1 MNYENIAKSILECVG
16 GKNNISNALHC
27 STRLRLEL
35 HHTSDAD
42 LEKIKEIPG
51 IMGAVNSG
59 GQCQVIIGNDVS
71 FVFNKLTTLID
82 DNGSEGIATE
92 KAGNKKLDL
101 SLKGLFDKFAALVT
115 GIFQP
120 IIPAIAAS
128 GMLKALLLLSV
139 SMGLTTKTSQ
149 FYLVTS
155 FIADAAFYFLPLLLA
170 FSCAQKFK
178 TNPFVSVALAGVLV
192 HPKLIALMGSGT
204 PIEYIG
210 MHIPSVSYASSV
222 LPIIFTIWLMS
233 YIEPLADKVSPGA
246 VKIFMK
252 PLLVLV
258 IVAPVALIILGPMG
272 TYMGQGLSSGV
283 FWIQSKVGWL
293 AVALL
298 SILMPLIVMFGMH
311 KVFYP
316 IIFAAMASPGYET
329 LIHSAMLSSNMAQGA
344 GALAV
349 WYLTKDV
356 QLKQNA
362 LPSGISA
369 LFGITEPALYGVHL
383 KLKRSLLGCMV
394 GAGCAGVYAGVVTLK
409 AYAPVGPGLA
419 SLPMWIGEGDN
430 FYHAL
435 ITLAISVIV
444 TPIAVYFIGVDSPVE
459 NK

>member
-1 MNYENIAKSILECVG
+1 MNYANVTKSILEYVG
-16 GKNNISNALHC
+16 GKENISNALHC

-35 HHTSDAD
+35 KNSSDAD
-42 LEKIKEIPG
+42 LEKIKAIPG
-51 IMGAVNSG
+51 VMGAVYSA
-59 GQCQVIIGNDVS
+59 GQCQIIIGNDVGI
-71 FVFNKLTTLID
+71 VF
-82 DNGSEGIATE
+82 
-92 KAGNKKLDL
+92 KKLLSFIGGEIESSESEPRKIDL
-101 SLKGLFDKFAALVT
+101 SFKGLFDRFAAMVT

-139 SMGLTTKTSQ
+139 SLGLTSKTSQ
-149 FYLVTS
+149 FYLVMS

-170 FSCAQKFK
+170 YSCSQKFK
-178 TNPFVSVALAGVLV
+178 TNPFVSVALAGVLI
-192 HPKLIALMGSGT
+192 HPKLIALMGTGT
-204 PIEYIG
+204 PIDFLG
-210 MHIPSVSYASSV
+210 FNIPSVSYASSV
-222 LPIIFTIWLMS
+222 LPIIFSIWLMS
-233 YIEPLADKVSPGA
+233 YIEPLADKASPGA

-258 IVAPVALIILGPMG
+258 IVAPVALIILGPIG
-272 TYMGQGLSSGV
+272 NYMGQGLSSGV
-283 FWIQSKVGWL
+283 FWVQGKVGWL

-298 SILMPLIVMFGMH
+298 SIFMPLIVMFGMH

-316 IIFAAMASPGYET
+316 IIFAAMASPGYES

-349 WYLTKDV
+349 WFLTKDA

-383 KLKRSLLGCMV
+383 KLKRSLFGCMI
-394 GAGCAGVYAGVVTLK
+394 GAGCAGVYAGIVTLK

-419 SLPMWIGEGDN
+419 SLPMWIGEGNN

-435 ITLAISVIV
+435 VTLAISVVV
-444 TPIAVYFIGVDSPVE
+444 TPIAVYFIGVDSPKE
-459 NK
+459 STDSL